1 MKLKYKDFEF
11 FQNPQKIS
19 VKKSKSIGLKPLPG
33 FGTAA
38 QEICDDAAVI
48 KISGRF
54 YGHEGEAAI
63 KRLYS
68 LQSQKHAG
76 ELLLPGGDYFNAFF
90 TSFEATRNAAEN
102 YISYSAQF
110 TESQTGKSASLV
122 CKSTVA
128 LENENAF
135 VIAAR
140 CGVSVE
146 KIMRLNCF
154 KTPFDVPLG
163 ARVIIN

>member
-1 MKLKYKDFEF
+1 M
-11 FQNPQKIS
+11 
-19 VKKSKSIGLKPLPG
+19 KPLLG

-38 QEICDDAAVI
+38 QEICYDAAVI
-48 KISGRF
+48 KKYPAGFTGTR
-54 YGHEGEAAI
+54 ARR
-63 KRLYS
+63 RLKGFMPCKAK
-68 LQSQKHAG
+68 KHAG
-76 ELLLPGGDYFNAFF
+76 ALLLPGGDYFNAFF

-135 VIAAR
+135 EIAAR

-163 ARVIIN
+163 TRVIIN

>member
-11 FQNPQKIS
+11 LQNPQKIS
-19 VKKSKSIGLKPLPG
+19 VKKSKSIALKPIPG
-33 FGTAA
+33 LGTAA
-38 QEICDDAAVI
+38 QEICGDAAVI

-54 YGHEGEAAI
+54 YGQEGEAAV
-63 KRLYS
+63 KKLYA

-76 ELLLPGGDYFNAFF
+76 ALFLPGGDYFNAFF
-90 TSFEATRNAAEN
+90 ISFEATRNATEN

-110 TESQTGKSASLV
+110 TEAQTGKSADLI

-128 LENENAF
+128 RENENAF
-135 VIAAR
+135 EIAAR

-146 KIMRLNCF
+146 DIMRLNCF

>member
-63 KRLYS
+63 KRLYA

-76 ELLLPGGDYFNAFF
+76 ALLLPGGDYFNAF
-90 TSFEATRNAAEN
+90 SHLLKQRAMPQKIIYRIPHSLRNRKRANRQAWFAKAPWHSKMKTHLKSRRGAA
-102 YISYSAQF
+102 F
-110 TESQTGKSASLV
+110 
-122 CKSTVA
+122 
-128 LENENAF
+128 
-135 VIAAR
+135 
-140 CGVSVE
+140 
-146 KIMRLNCF
+146 RLR
-154 KTPFDVPLG
+154 KL
-163 ARVIIN
+163 

>member
-1 MKLKYKDFEF
+1 M
-11 FQNPQKIS
+11 QNPQKIS
-19 VKKSKSIGLKPLPG
+19 VKKSKTIVLKPLPG
-33 FGTAA
+33 LGTAT

-54 YGHEGEAAI
+54 YGQNGEAAV
-63 KRLYS
+63 KRLYA

-76 ELLLPGGDYFNAFF
+76 ALLLPGGDYFDAYF

-110 TESQTGKSASLV
+110 TQAQTGKSANLI
-122 CKSTVA
+122 CKNTVA
-128 LENENAF
+128 RENENAF
-135 VIAAR
+135 EIAAR

-146 KIMRLNCF
+146 DVMRLNCF

>member
-1 MKLKYKDFEF
+1 M
-11 FQNPQKIS
+11 P
-19 VKKSKSIGLKPLPG
+19 
-33 FGTAA
+33 
-38 QEICDDAAVI
+38 
-48 KISGRF
+48 
-54 YGHEGEAAI
+54 
-63 KRLYS
+63 RLYA

-76 ELLLPGGDYFNAFF
+76 ALLLPGGDYFNAFF

-135 VIAAR
+135 EIAAR

-146 KIMRLNCF
+146 KIMKLNCF